1 MHIVL
6 DANII
11 IAEGFGNSAR
21 FRLLLSTLGILQH
34 TLYIPKPV
42 IEEVVPKFAVKFDE
56 ALDEI
61 KKGSRNLYRLLAV
74 DVQTPTESFPDRY
87 EESTALRRRLE
98 GHFHN
103 SRCTIL
109 DYPNTTH
116 ENLAMRAIARRKPF
130 KNNGVGYLDTLIW
143 ETTLNLALS
152 VDGQVTL
159 LSNNKSDF
167 GDDQGDLHADLIE
180 ELTDQELS
188 SNKVILVL
196 SLADFINRY
205 VLPTLPRDTGK
216 DIVTIFGQPNFEEQL
231 REEIEELYTQ
241 VEWEH
246 EEFGLEKEHEREE
259 VSFGRI
265 NKFADLKLKD
275 VRRVSPGRFLLN
287 LNVEMD
293 CDLDVDIEGGEGDD
307 FIYSSGTIYGMQ
319 ISSDLNLVVDI
330 SNPDAREIE
339 ILSF

>member
-1 MHIVL
+1 MSVQ
-6 DANII
+6 
-11 IAEGFGNSAR
+11 
-21 FRLLLSTLGILQH
+21 FRELLSTLTIAKH
-34 TLYIPKPV
+34 TLYVPKPV
-42 IEEVVPKFAVKFDE
+42 IEEVVSKFSQIFDE
-56 ALDEI
+56 GMNDI
-61 KKGSRNLYRLLAV
+61 KKGSKILARRLAIDTQAEIEL
-74 DVQTPTESFPDRY
+74 FPDRY
-87 EESTALRRRLE
+87 EESIALRRRLE

-103 SRCTIL
+103 SHCAIL

-143 ETTLNLALS
+143 ETTLKLALS

-167 GDDQGDLHADLIE
+167 GDAQGDLHADLIE
-180 ELTDQELS
+180 ELTDQGLS
-188 SNKVILVL
+188 PNKVILVL

-205 VLPTLPRDTGK
+205 VLPTLPK
-216 DIVTIFGQPNFEEQL
+216 DSLEGITEVFSQANFEEQL

-241 VEWEH
+241 IEWEH

-259 VSFGRI
+259 VSFSRI

-307 FIYSSGTIYGMQ
+307 FTYSSGTIYGMQ

-339 ILSF
+339 ILSFGV